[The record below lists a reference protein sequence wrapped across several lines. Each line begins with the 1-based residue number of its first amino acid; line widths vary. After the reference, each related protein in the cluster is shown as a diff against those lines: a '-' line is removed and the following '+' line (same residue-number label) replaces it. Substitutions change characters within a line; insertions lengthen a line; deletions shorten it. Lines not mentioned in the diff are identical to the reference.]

1 MPLNFNDEPPE
12 RTVGRRKT
20 DEELEQ
26 LEERRRENDVTY
38 TDITVKIV
46 GDSTSFKVATEQL
59 TQASAT
65 RTSNLNSVF
74 ESVSEEIEEV
84 RRATAQFGLLPFD
97 WRYFTSRELSGL
109 KEVQL
114 ESRSRQPSLSWE
126 HQPDRRATL
135 FTLTPSY
142 TYRSVYQ
149 KLLVS
154 DEVLDEVLY
163 EPYRGASVL
172 AYDLNAAV
180 SKLAALLPT
189 KKLWFGVDELKQETW
204 WHHPNE

>member
-26 LEERRRENDVTY
+26 LEERRRESGVTY

-46 GDSTSFKVATEQL
+46 GDSTSFKVAAEQL
-59 TQASAT
+59 TQAAAT

-84 RRATAQFGLLPFD
+84 RRATAQFGPLPPD
-97 WRYFTSRELSGL
+97 WRYFTSRELAGFS
-109 KEVQL
+109 KEAQL
-114 ESRSRQPSLSWE
+114 EFRSRQPSISWE
-126 HQPDRRATL
+126 DQPDRRATL
-135 FTLTPSY
+135 FTLTPSHID
-142 TYRSVYQ
+142 RSVYQ

-154 DEVLDEVLY
+154 DEVMYDHH
-163 EPYRGASVL
+163 RGASVL
-172 AYDLNAAV
+172 AYELNAAV

-189 KKLWFGVDELKQETW
+189 KKLWFDDDELKQETW

>member
-46 GDSTSFKVATEQL
+46 GDSTSFKVADEQL
-59 TQASAT
+59 TQAAAT

-84 RRATAQFGLLPFD
+84 RRATAQFGPLPPD

-126 HQPDRRATL
+126 YQPDRRATL

-142 TYRSVYQ
+142 TDRSVYQ
-149 KLLVS
+149 RLLVS
-154 DEVLDEVLY
+154 DEVLY
-163 EPYRGASVL
+163 EPHRGASIL

-189 KKLWFGVDELKQETW
+189 KKLWFDDDNLKQKTW